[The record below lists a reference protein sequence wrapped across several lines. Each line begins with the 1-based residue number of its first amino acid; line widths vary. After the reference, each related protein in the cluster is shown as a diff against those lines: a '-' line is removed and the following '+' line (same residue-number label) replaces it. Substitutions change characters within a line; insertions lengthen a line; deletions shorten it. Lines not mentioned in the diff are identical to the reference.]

1 MRRALSAIGFHGTDK
16 SGSDGI
22 LREGF
27 KISRNNYDW
36 LGEGVYF
43 FQDAPVRARKW
54 VEKRNEPTV
63 IGVAINLDGCMDF
76 LDVSWYDTL
85 SKVYKEYKAVCQ
97 KKGVELPEQSGWNHK
112 RDKIVLDL
120 TVKALETHNY
130 HIRTVR
136 AIFKEG
142 RRVYPRSAFQVLDH
156 VQIAVRDTTVIE
168 ELWVEKRE

>member
-1 MRRALSAIGFHGTDK
+1 MRRAVSAIGFHGTDK
-16 SGSDGI
+16 SGSEGI

-27 KISRNNYDW
+27 KISRNKYDW

-54 VEKRNEPTV
+54 VEQRDDPAV
-63 IGVAINLDGCMDF
+63 IGVVINLDGCMDF
-76 LDVSWYDTL
+76 LDISWYDTL
-85 SKVYKEYKAVCQ
+85 ARVFKEYKIACQ
-97 KKGVELPEQSGWNHK
+97 KNGVTMPLQKAGNHK

-120 TVKALETHNY
+120 TVKALEKNNF

-142 RRVYPRSAFQVLDH
+142 ARVYPRSAFNTLDH
-156 VQIAVRDTTVIE
+156 VQIAIRDTAAIE
-168 ELWVEKRE
+168 DLWVE